1 MKKANQKI
9 ESNQEN
15 TEEVNWTVIGPILVI
30 MLGTILWAMLF

>member
-15 TEEVNWTVIGPILVI
+15 TEEVNWAVIGPILVI